1 MKIAPDRYEIIGTL
15 GTGTSSRVDKARDST
30 IGRTV
35 AVKTFLHGF
44 GSDDLQKQFLREAQI
59 VGRLTHPSIVSLY
72 DVGANAEG
80 VPYLILE
87 YVEGKTLEHTLAAG
101 PLPLERAAVWAA
113 DLASALARAHQ
124 CKIIHGDIKP
134 ANVLITKEGQVKLSD
149 FGIAR
154 FATQVSASGN
164 ILGTPAYLS
173 PEQILGGKQDTR
185 SDLFSLGIV
194 LYQMTTGVRPF
205 DGTSVGAVCAQIVSA
220 EPTPPSHHN
229 PALPPDFDH
238 IVMRC
243 LAKDPK
249 HRYADAES
257 LGASLYP
264 FARSKPIPMPHRSP
278 SWWKRPMQIND
289 LRAIAG
295 AVLALAV
302 LGVGARAVHQHFSS
316 AMLSVANLSSSTTT
330 ASASLIAGASADVN
344 GASVHLAQQ
353 ASGSSN
359 SRTISHSPVADSSG
373 QVSSKDSSF
382 DGSDDSFPLA
392 PAATH
397 AFEAPSGVSSKAKT
411 IHSTSDAPVKALSTS
426 GRSATLPMQSDAAA
440 TKSAAAPSPKTS
452 LHVDIVSGVADE
464 NISIFADEE
473 LLLSSPLQASHIG
486 DTLRFECPVTPGE
499 HSFRVVLARSDE
511 SVLVEKASTSQ
522 IRSDASNFL
531 GVHVSR
537 RAKLFLKHESSL
549 EVVWPSTV
557 APIATS
563 ASQHPEAELA
573 FR

>member
-1 MKIAPDRYEIIGTL
+1 MKIAQDRYEIIATL
-15 GTGTSSRVDKARDST
+15 GTGASSRVEKARDST

-72 DVGANAEG
+72 DVGTNSDG

-87 YVEGKTLEHTLAAG
+87 YVEGKTLEHALTAG

-124 CKIIHGDIKP
+124 CKIIHGDVKP

-154 FATQVSASGN
+154 FATQISASGN

-173 PEQILGGKQDTR
+173 PEQILGGRQDTR

-220 EPTPPSHHN
+220 EPVPPSHHN

-249 HRYADAES
+249 QRYADAES

-278 SWWKRPMQIND
+278 SWWKRPMQTSD
-289 LRAIAG
+289 LGAVAT
-295 AVLALAV
+295 AVLALAL
-302 LGVGARAVHQHFSS
+302 LGVGGRAVHSISQ
-316 AMLSVANLSSSTTT
+316 AQCCR
-330 ASASLIAGASADVN
+330 ASL
-344 GASVHLAQQ
+344 
-353 ASGSSN
+353 
-359 SRTISHSPVADSSG
+359 
-373 QVSSKDSSF
+373 
-382 DGSDDSFPLA
+382 
-392 PAATH
+392 
-397 AFEAPSGVSSKAKT
+397 
-411 IHSTSDAPVKALSTS
+411 
-426 GRSATLPMQSDAAA
+426 
-440 TKSAAAPSPKTS
+440 
-452 LHVDIVSGVADE
+452 
-464 NISIFADEE
+464 
-473 LLLSSPLQASHIG
+473 
-486 DTLRFECPVTPGE
+486 
-499 HSFRVVLARSDE
+499 
-511 SVLVEKASTSQ
+511 
-522 IRSDASNFL
+522 
-531 GVHVSR
+531 
-537 RAKLFLKHESSL
+537 
-549 EVVWPSTV
+549 
-557 APIATS
+557 
-563 ASQHPEAELA
+563 
-573 FR
+573 

>member
-1 MKIAPDRYEIIGTL
+1 MLSPSGWGVARGYLVMKIAQDRYEIIATL
-15 GTGTSSRVDKARDST
+15 GTGASSRVDKARDST

-35 AVKTFLHGF
+35 AVKTFLYGF
-44 GSDDLQKQFLREAQI
+44 GSDDLQKQFLRETQI

-72 DVGANAEG
+72 DVGTNTEG

-185 SDLFSLGIV
+185 SDLFSLGII

-220 EPTPPSHHN
+220 TPLAPSHHN
-229 PALPPDFDH
+229 PELPAAFDH

-243 LAKDPK
+243 LAKEPAL
-249 HRYADAES
+249 RYADAES
-257 LGASLYP
+257 LCASLYP
-264 FARSKPIPMPHRSP
+264 FARSKPVPAPRPIQ
-278 SWWKRPMQIND
+278 SWWKRSLQIND

-302 LGVGARAVHQHFSS
+302 LGVGARAEHQ
-316 AMLSVANLSSSTTT
+316 
-330 ASASLIAGASADVN
+330 
-344 GASVHLAQQ
+344 
-353 ASGSSN
+353 
-359 SRTISHSPVADSSG
+359 
-373 QVSSKDSSF
+373 
-382 DGSDDSFPLA
+382 
-392 PAATH
+392 
-397 AFEAPSGVSSKAKT
+397 
-411 IHSTSDAPVKALSTS
+411 
-426 GRSATLPMQSDAAA
+426 
-440 TKSAAAPSPKTS
+440 
-452 LHVDIVSGVADE
+452 
-464 NISIFADEE
+464 
-473 LLLSSPLQASHIG
+473 
-486 DTLRFECPVTPGE
+486 
-499 HSFRVVLARSDE
+499 
-511 SVLVEKASTSQ
+511 
-522 IRSDASNFL
+522 
-531 GVHVSR
+531 
-537 RAKLFLKHESSL
+537 
-549 EVVWPSTV
+549 
-557 APIATS
+557 
-563 ASQHPEAELA
+563 
-573 FR
+573 